1 LVATPVS
8 AHRSPARRF
17 VVAFLRAPLTADT
30 WRRSAYA
37 LIALPLGVLCVPLA
51 LVGGP
56 AGRVQRRVA
65 RALLGLRVT
74 EPARTGV
81 RALAHAVLTIPVNA
95 LVAVITGYGWSIVL
109 LNIAYPARP
118 LVGLGAGGPDDWG
131 GPSPA
136 GVWAF
141 HAVVGGL
148 GALLLMPWIVRGLT
162 WVQGALVRAL
172 LGARA
177 E

>member
-1 LVATPVS
+1 MVAAPVS
-8 AHRSPARRF
+8 LRRSSVRRF
-17 VVAFLRAPLTADT
+17 ATGFVRAPFLGET
-30 WRRSAYA
+30 WRRAAYA

-65 RALLGLRVT
+65 RALLRLEVG

-81 RALAHAVLTIPVNA
+81 RALVHAVLTIPLNL

-118 LVGLGAGGPDDWG
+118 LVGLPVGGPNAWG

-136 GVWAF
+136 GIWAF
-141 HAVVGGL
+141 HAVFGGL
-148 GALLLMPWIVRGLT
+148 AAVLLMPWIVRGFT
-162 WVQGALVRAL
+162 WVQGRLVRAL
-172 LGARA
+172 LG
-177 E
+177 